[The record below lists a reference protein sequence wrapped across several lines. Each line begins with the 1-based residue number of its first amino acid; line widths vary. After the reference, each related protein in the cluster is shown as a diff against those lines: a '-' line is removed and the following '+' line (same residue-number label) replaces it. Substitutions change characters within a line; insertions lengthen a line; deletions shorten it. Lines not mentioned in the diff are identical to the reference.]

1 MNIRKAEE
9 MAKRPKIS
17 NKQRDEAINHILR
30 RLQNAE
36 TVLQSTME
44 IVEKFIVYKEGSF
57 EEFQNYLEIKHKEEV
72 DEQQKIQESN
82 GQDAQE
88 SDGDEGRRTERVCE
102 EG

>member
-1 MNIRKAEE
+1 MNTRKAEE

-57 EEFQNYLEIKHKEEV
+57 EKFQKYLEIKHKEEI
-72 DEQQKIQESN
+72 DDQQKIQESN
-82 GQDAQE
+82 GQDVE
-88 SDGDEGRRTERVCE
+88 GSDENEGRRAEGVCE